1 MNAKQSILAGLST
14 ALGETAVTEGS
25 PGFSV
30 DGIVP
35 GAVVRPKDY
44 AGVATTLSF
53 ANENGL
59 TVIPLG
65 GRQHAHIGNLPTRYD
80 VALNLAAL
88 NAVVE
93 FEPADLTIT
102 VQAGLTLGELRQ
114 TTAGSGLIIPFD
126 PSAPDDATV
135 GGMIAAGIF
144 GAAAASLGTPRD
156 FTIGLRVV
164 MADGR
169 MTRAG
174 GKVVKNVAG
183 YDLCK
188 LYTGSVGT
196 LGVIV
201 EASLKALP
209 SPPAE
214 QRLNFAM
221 DSAEQACSHVRSA
234 FRAGLSIRSAS
245 MHRIPGGWSVH
256 VVLAGTRA
264 GVDRSYRE
272 MATDTVASDDVSDPP
287 QYPLE
292 MMVTVLP
299 SRLAGLLEEL
309 AAQLREAAIEAW
321 PASGVCVIRTHDIE
335 HSITTAM
342 SLATMHQGTFTVPRC
357 PFEIKTNRDVFG
369 DEPSAAALIRQIKHE
384 FDPKGTLSP
393 GRGPGRI

>member
-1 MNAKQSILAGLST
+1 
-14 ALGETAVTEGS
+14 
-25 PGFSV
+25 
-30 DGIVP
+30 
-35 GAVVRPKDY
+35 
-44 AGVATTLSF
+44 
-53 ANENGL
+53 
-59 TVIPLG
+59 
-65 GRQHAHIGNLPTRYD
+65 
-80 VALNLAAL
+80 
-88 NAVVE
+88 
-93 FEPADLTIT
+93 
-102 VQAGLTLGELRQ
+102 
-114 TTAGSGLIIPFD
+114 
-126 PSAPDDATV
+126 
-135 GGMIAAGIF
+135 MIAAGIF
-144 GAAAASLGTPRD
+144 GSAAASLGTPRD

-188 LYTGSVGT
+188 LYTGSLGT

-201 EASLKALP
+201 EASLKTLP
-209 SPPAE
+209 SPPTE

-221 DSAEQACSHVRSA
+221 ESAEQACSHVRSA

-245 MHRIPGGWSVH
+245 MHRMPGGWSVH

-272 MATDTVASDDVSDPP
+272 MATDTVAADDVSDPP

-292 MMVTVLP
+292 MIVTVLP
-299 SRLAGLLEEL
+299 SRLPGLLDEL

-342 SLATMHQGTFTVPRC
+342 SLASARLGALTVLRC
-357 PFEIKTNRDVFG
+357 PAENKAISDVFG
-369 DEPSAAALIRQIKHE
+369 DVPPAAALIRQIKHE
-384 FDPKGTLSP
+384 FDPKGILSP